1 MGFDFD
7 ALREERLATTSE
19 GHRAVLESMPELP
32 FAGPAL
38 TSHRSA
44 IHNSGLAA
52 EQATEL

>member
-7 ALREERLATTSE
+7 ASREERLATTGE
-19 GHRAVLESMPELP
+19 GHRAVLKSVPELP

-44 IHNSGLAA
+44 IHNSGLAG

>member
-7 ALREERLATTSE
+7 ASREERLATTGE
-19 GHRAVLESMPELP
+19 GHRAVLKSVPELP

-44 IHNSGLAA
+44 IHNSGLAG
-52 EQATEL
+52 E